1 MSNLGAKRVT
11 SRCELRARNLIT
23 LHQGQGNKCCNFIK
37 YTPVQ
42 RFKIT
47 KKIQLFTQNCY
58 FIKYAVIQ
66 KYFGVISNLHVPKK
80 LHKLSKYTDQA

>member
-1 MSNLGAKRVT
+1 MNTEPGISSLSTRAKGT
-11 SRCELRARNLIT
+11 SVATSLNILMFKGLKSLRKFNF
-23 LHQGQGNKCCNFIK
+23 LHFN
-37 YTPVQ
+37 
-42 RFKIT
+42 
-47 KKIQLFTQNCY
+47 